1 MINKYKFIY
10 LTYFFF
16 IFNNLYSYELIRD
29 PIFENYFSDISKQL
43 KLEKIDVFLIKNK
56 TSNAFVIEDNIYF
69 TTGLLEVIND
79 EDTLKAIYLHE
90 YGHIIKNHFQ
100 SKKIKI
106 QQSKNKV
113 NFFSLF
119 SVGLAVLTGNANIG
133 VGSSISL
140 NSNLINEISKHSI
153 NFEIEADNFMID
165 QIKKN
170 EINTS
175 ELKSFLSKV
184 DEPNNNYFRTHPRSK
199 DRINNLEKFKYKK
212 SKNSEKFEWIKSKYS
227 KNSNYKN
234 FNIFF
239 KNLEKGIFNEE
250 EKLNKIN
257 RELMKYEA
265 FKKGFIVNDWNNEFQ
280 NLLTI
285 NGNSF
290 LKIEYINYLLDNNL
304 DDEYYIIEE
313 FKFNRDLINEYFY
326 YFIYGKYYNKIGSI
340 NLANFY
346 FCNFY
351 KAVNLKNKADF
362 FCKKYDIKDIPTL
375 DKSYALFK

>member
-10 LTYFFF
+10 LTYFLL
-16 IFNNLYSYELIRD
+16 IFSNLYSYELIRD

-106 QQSKNKV
+106 QQSKNKT
-113 NFFSLF
+113 NFFTLF
-119 SVGLAVLTGNANIG
+119 SIGLAVLTGNTNIG

-250 EKLNKIN
+250 DKLNKIN

-265 FKKGFIVNDWNNEFQ
+265 FKKGFIVSDWNNEFQ

-326 YFIYGKYYNKIGSI
+326 YFIYGKYYSKIGSI